1 MRATR
6 SIAEAVRRHDC
17 RIMSQ
22 LTHMDRRS
30 QSDVESWQVLLAPS
44 QIPEKVHRE
53 VPDDLEPEQIAVP
66 SAPGVAGVRVWYLM
80 SRGRGPRTGPPPPE
94 GVHVTYPHPPD
105 AVQNHFFLVHKYA
118 QTKCAKMNE
127 VDTASA
133 PRYLPQHS

>member
-80 SRGRGPRTGPPPPE
+80 SRGLGPRTGPPPPE
-94 GVHVTYPHPPD
+94 GVHVTILIL
-105 AVQNHFFLVHKYA
+105 QTLSRIISFWFTSMHKR
-118 QTKCAKMNE
+118 
-127 VDTASA
+127 SA
-133 PRYLPQHS
+133 RK